1 MLKELR
7 DIWRYAQYRSHA
19 TPRPVT
25 EDEYDSWFAAA
36 MEQDEPP
43 KHLNRNQLLAA
54 LRLRNPVRMRRLR
67 KDYAWMQRQLKKL
80 GANPEDARWL
90 L

>member
-1 MLKELR
+1 MFKELR
-7 DIWRYAQYRSHA
+7 DIWKYAQYRANA

-25 EDEYDSWFAAA
+25 DDEFESWFAAA
-36 MEQDEPP
+36 TEQDEPP
-43 KHLNRNQLLAA
+43 KHLNRKQLLMM
-54 LRLRNPVRMRRLR
+54 LKVKNPIRMRRLR
-67 KDYAWMQRQLKKL
+67 KDYAWMQRQLKKV